1 MNLEIVNMKEQE
13 QNIALELKKYTDI
26 FSKDLNREKMVSVKL
41 KKTDKAGYT
50 ITKEKGCCY
59 IVEYETIHDMCR
71 ALLLIAG
78 NENELTQVVE
88 ETCSFK
94 DFGIMLDLS
103 RNAVLKPETIKQ
115 MICYAACLGYKFV
128 GLYMEDTFFVKEEPY
143 LGYMRGRMT
152 HEQIRELDSYAKMFD
167 VELRPFIQ
175 TLAHLNQIARYERYD
190 RIIDTKDILLVGDER
205 TEEFLEHVIKNVSE
219 CFSTDFI
226 NIGMD
231 EAELLGAGKYLTK
244 NGFKKKSELM
254 MQHLDMVLKIC
265 RKYHLRPQMW
275 SDMFVHMLD
284 NGDTGFTIPE
294 ELQIVY
300 WDYYST
306 EEKRYNDNL
315 KKQLPISNRLGFA
328 GGAWK
333 WTGFVPHN
341 AYSILAGK
349 ASMKACKEHGI
360 DSYTVTCW
368 GDDGAEASC
377 FSVLPAFFKDAS
389 VAYESSM
396 SDMAF
401 EKLTGYKFDEFMKI
415 DLVNPYLE
423 DGRVHNNCSKYLLY
437 NDPLIGTFDS
447 VIKEDTTA
455 RFAQAE
461 QNMAQAASHGRFH
474 YMFTTM
480 QLLCRVLKQKADL
493 GVKIRSA
500 YEKDAK
506 EELYEIAEKEI
517 PVIRRAL
524 DVFYEAFEKQWKTEN
539 KTFGFEIQTI
549 RMGGLDRRL
558 ADTARILKQY
568 VNGEISCI
576 EELEETYQPFC
587 YFEKNNIEELNYN
600 LWSDIVSPSVIG

>member
-1 MNLEIVNMKEQE
+1 MRLEIVNTNNAE
-13 QNIALELKKYTDI
+13 QNIIEELKKYTDI
-26 FSKDLNREKMVSVKL
+26 FAEEKNISKTVEL
-41 KKTDKAGYT
+41 KKTEIEGYS
-50 ITKEKGCCY
+50 IVREKEHY
-59 IVEYETIHDMCR
+59 QIEYKSFPDMCR
-71 ALLLIAG
+71 ALLILSGMEDSAKQEIREKCIF
-78 NENELTQVVE
+78 N
-88 ETCSFK
+88 

-103 RNAVLKPETIKQ
+103 RNAVLKVETIKQ

-128 GLYMEDTFFVKEEPY
+128 GLYMEDTFFVEEEPY

-152 HEQIRELDSYAKMFD
+152 HEEIRGLDTYAKQFE
-167 VELRPFIQ
+167 VELRPYIQ
-175 TLAHLNQIARYERYD
+175 TLAHLNQIARYERYE

-205 TEEFLEHVIKNVSE
+205 TEEFLDHILKNISE

-231 EAELLGAGKYLTK
+231 EAELLGAGTYLTK

-254 MQHLDMVLKIC
+254 MSHLNMVLKLC

-284 NGDTGFTIPE
+284 NGDDGFSIPD

-306 EEKRYNDNL
+306 EEKRYNDNFE
-315 KKQLPISNRLGFA
+315 KQLKISSRLGFA

-349 ASMKACKEHGI
+349 ASMKSCKAHGI
-360 DSYTVTCW
+360 QSYTVTCW

-377 FSVLPAFFKDAS
+377 FSVLPAFFKDAAT
-389 VAYESSM
+389 AYESGI
-396 SDMAF
+396 SDRAF

-423 DGRVHNNCSKYLLY
+423 DGTIHNNCSKYLLY

-447 VIKEDTTA
+447 VVKEDTTA
-455 RFAQAE
+455 GFEQAE
-461 QNMAQAASHGRFH
+461 YNMAQAASHGRFA
-474 YMFTTM
+474 YMFASM
-480 QLLCRVLKQKADL
+480 QLLCRVLKRKADL
-493 GVKIRSA
+493 GIRIREA
-500 YEKDAK
+500 YEKNDK
-506 EELYEIAEKEI
+506 EELLVIAEGDIPEI
-517 PVIRRAL
+517 RKNL
-524 DVFYEAFEKQWKTEN
+524 DVFYDTFKQQWRREN
-539 KTFGFEIQTI
+539 KSFGFEIQTI
-549 RMGGLDRRL
+549 RIGGLDRRL
-558 ADTARILKQY
+558 ADAAETIREYGK
-568 VNGEISCI
+568 GEISGI
-576 EELEETYQPFC
+576 EELEEVYQPFC

>member
-1 MNLEIVNMKEQE
+1 MNFEIVNMGKQE
-13 QNIALELKKYTDI
+13 QHIVDELRKYTDI
-26 FSKDLNREKMVSVKL
+26 FKEDKDRKAVSLQRGDRE
-41 KKTDKAGYT
+41 GYS
-50 ITKEKGCCY
+50 ITEENGRYHITYGKFP
-59 IVEYETIHDMCR
+59 DLCR
-71 ALLLIAG
+71 ALLLLSGMEQDAKQTI
-78 NENELTQVVE
+78 E
-88 ETCSFK
+88 EHCIFH

-103 RNAVLKPETIKQ
+103 RNAVLKVDTIRQ

-128 GLYMEDTFFVKEEPY
+128 GLYMEDTFFVEEEPY

-152 HEQIRELDSYAKMFD
+152 HEEIRSLDAYAKDFEI
-167 VELRPFIQ
+167 ELRPFIQ

-190 RIIDTKDILLVGDER
+190 RIIDTKDILLVGDAR
-205 TEEFLEHVIKNVSE
+205 TEEFLDHVLKNISE
-219 CFSTDFI
+219 CFTTDFI

-254 MQHLDMVLKIC
+254 MEHLDMVLRLC

-284 NGDTGFTIPE
+284 NGDNSFTIPE

-306 EEKRYNDNL
+306 EEKRYNDNIE
-315 KKQLPISNRLGFA
+315 KQLPISSRLGFA

-341 AYSILAGK
+341 GYSILAGK
-349 ASMKACKEHGI
+349 ASMKVCREHGI

-377 FSVLPAFFKDAS
+377 FSVLPAFFRDAAT
-389 VAYESSM
+389 AYESRM
-396 SDMAF
+396 NDRAF
-401 EKLTGYKFDEFMKI
+401 EKLTGYRFDEFMKI

-423 DGRVHNNCSKYLLY
+423 DAKVHNNCSKYFLY

-447 VIKEDTTA
+447 VLKEDTTA
-455 RFAQAE
+455 RFAQTEYQMAE
-461 QNMAQAASHGRFH
+461 AASHGRFA
-474 YMFTTM
+474 YLFTNM

-493 GVKIRSA
+493 GVRIRKA
-500 YEKDAK
+500 YTEGDK
-506 EELYEIAEKEI
+506 ETLQTIAEEDI
-517 PVIRRAL
+517 PVIRRDL
-524 DVFYEAFEKQWKTEN
+524 DAFYEAFEKQWKTEN
-539 KTFGFEIQTI
+539 KSFGFEIQTI
-549 RMGGLDRRL
+549 RIGGLDRRL
-558 ADTARILKQY
+558 ADTARQLSQY
-568 VNGEISCI
+568 VKGEISGI
-576 EELEETYQPFC
+576 EELEEEYLPFC